1 MKISYNWLKDFIKT
15 DISLEEITETLT
27 DIGLEV
33 EGTESK
39 GISAADLENFVV
51 GEVLTCE
58 QHPNADKLSLTT
70 VDLGDETVQ
79 IVCGAPNVR
88 AGQKV
93 PVARQGA
100 VINDGKGNSFTIKK
114 AKLRGEES
122 NGMICS
128 KKELRLSE
136 DHSGIWEMDAAL
148 TAGTPLSEVIDTEND
163 VMIEIGLTP
172 NRADAMSHFGVARDL
187 YAALKF
193 RNMPAEFIAPDF
205 PEIPKD
211 DNSSSVTVD
220 IEDREN
226 CLRYAGILMEN
237 VKVQPSPVWLQNRLK
252 TIGLTPKNNIV
263 DITNYILHG
272 YGQPLHAFDA
282 DKISGGKITVKSGE
296 FKGQAFS
303 TLDKTER
310 KLLGNE
316 LLICDTEKPIAI
328 AGVMGGLDSAVTDST
343 TNIFIESALFD
354 PVSVRK
360 TSKNHNINS
369 DSSYRFERG
378 VDPEFT
384 VKALQLAVNMVED
397 LAGGR
402 VNGNVID
409 HYPSPVPPHKATLD
423 LIKVQR
429 LLGAE
434 IPKEKVKE
442 ILQLLEIKVVEE
454 DQDELQ
460 LQIPAYRVDVQR
472 EADLVEEILRIYGF
486 NTVENP
492 GKMSFALVSGKEFR
506 DYDTEN
512 QLADILAAHGFN
524 EAMNLS
530 MHKKQYT
537 EWLHTDE
544 KSVEIL
550 NSLSADLAVMRQSL
564 LPGLLENVDFNLKRK
579 QENIKLF
586 ELGNIYSKKEA
597 GFKEKKLL
605 GIILSGNMTAENW
618 QSQQEK
624 ASVSHLKG
632 ILQLIFG
639 KFGMQKVQ
647 TSETSNSFGAKGISF
662 NFSDVEVAVLYKIPS
677 EFLKKFDIQQEVMYA
692 EIYLPEFRKAQ
703 NELKRTRFR
712 ELSRFPEVRRDLA
725 LLLDK
730 SRTYQEVEN
739 LVLKTD
745 ENLIKKVNL
754 FDVYEGDKLPANMK
768 SYAVSLYLQD
778 EEKTMNDA
786 QIDAVMQKVI
796 KNLEKGIGAQ
806 LRN

>member
-100 VINDGKGNSFTIKK
+100 VINDGKGNIFTIKK

-136 DHSGIWEMDAAL
+136 DHSGIWEMDTEL

-211 DNSSSVTVD
+211 DNSSAVTVE

-237 VKVQPSPVWLQNRLK
+237 VKVKPSPVWLQNRLK

-263 DITNYILHG
+263 DITNYILHS

-282 DKISGGKITVKSGE
+282 DKISGGKIIVKSGE
-296 FKGQAFS
+296 FKGESFS

-316 LLICDTEKPIAI
+316 LLICDTEKPLAI
-328 AGVMGGLDSAVTDST
+328 AGVMGGLNSAVTDST

-369 DSSYRFERG
+369 DSSFRFERG

-434 IPKEKVKE
+434 IPQDKVKE

-454 DQDELQ
+454 DQNELK
-460 LQIPAYRVDVQR
+460 LEIPAYRVDVQR

-512 QLADILAAHGFN
+512 QLADIIAAHGFN

-537 EWLHTDE
+537 EWLQTDE

-597 GFKEKKLL
+597 GFEEKKVL